1 MTKAQ
6 PKPSITPEQEILSKN
21 WGEYRG
27 SIVMV
32 VEDKIF
38 ATKRA
43 KNVDRLLKDIE
54 QKFHKQPLITYIP
67 KEGTLI
73 LPQDPVGFLATN
85 YIPPLL
91 GRQEFFETFK
101 VTFEN
106 SHTYFKEPR

>member
-1 MTKAQ
+1 MRKVVSTAN
-6 PKPSITPEQEILSKN
+6 ITPEQKLLLKN
-21 WGEYRG
+21 WGKYRG

-54 QKFHKQPLITYIP
+54 QRFHKQPLITYIP

-73 LPQDPVGFLATN
+73 LL
-85 YIPPLL
+85 I
-91 GRQEFFETFK
+91 
-101 VTFEN
+101 
-106 SHTYFKEPR
+106 